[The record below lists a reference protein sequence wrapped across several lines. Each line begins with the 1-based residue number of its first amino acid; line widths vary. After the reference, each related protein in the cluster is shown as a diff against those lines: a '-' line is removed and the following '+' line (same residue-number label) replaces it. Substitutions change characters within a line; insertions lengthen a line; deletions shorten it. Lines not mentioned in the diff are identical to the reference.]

1 MNITPEERTR
11 MNRNAEIN
19 GLIDRTARVDAA
31 TCELYDKLDVA
42 YWIACKIAFNDCF
55 SVATIRSLA
64 NELHTVLDQE
74 RNKLG
79 GMKSELYH
87 IQDGLRSMR
96 ELK

>member
-1 MNITPEERTR
+1 MNITPEERNR

-19 GLIDRTARVDAA
+19 GLIERTARVHDA
-31 TCELYDKLDVA
+31 TSELYDKLDVM
-42 YWIACKIAFNDCF
+42 YWIACKIAFNDYL
-55 SVATIRSLA
+55 SVASIRSLA
-64 NELHTVLDQE
+64 DELHTVLDQE

-87 IQDGLRSMR
+87 IQDGLRSIR